1 VLSQLRAA
9 GHEVSIVEDLDDA
22 QALLVPGAFDGTVLP
37 AQSAEALFAQRYLW
51 ERSGADAWRQS
62 TAAIAHD
69 LRNLLAALDRC
80 LQQLHKS
87 GEDVVEL
94 RRTIGTLSTF
104 LRELNDDFQAACEPG
119 LSLSIIDLE
128 DTVDA
133 AAVVVYPSASDRRQR
148 LITDIDEDA
157 RYIRADAVKMKRAL
171 SNLLSYAS
179 RQSPALG
186 TVTVSARREAESCL
200 IAISYNAETVS
211 LSGIGELFSRAGV
224 RTDRLAVGLRSVQDI
239 VEQHAG
245 RLWVESQRGAGT
257 SVFMSVPSPLTARTA
272 TTFSL
277 TAG

>member
-22 QALLVPGAFDGTVLP
+22 QALLAPGAFDEAILP
-37 AQSAEALFAQRYLW
+37 GQSAEALVAQRYLW

-80 LQQLHKS
+80 LQQLHSS
-87 GEDVVEL
+87 GEDGFEL
-94 RRTIGTLSTF
+94 RRTISTLSTF
-104 LRELNDDFQAACEPG
+104 LRELNDDLQAACEPG
-119 LSLSIIDLE
+119 LSLSIMDLE
-128 DTVDA
+128 DVVDA
-133 AAVVVYPSASDRRQR
+133 AAVVVYPSASDRSQR
-148 LITDIDEDA
+148 LILDIDEDA
-157 RYIRADAVKMKRAL
+157 RYIRADPVKMKRAL
-171 SNLLSYAS
+171 SNLLLYAS

-186 TVTVSARREAESCL
+186 TVTVSARRDTECCV

-211 LSGIGELFSRAGV
+211 LSGIGELFSRSGAE
-224 RTDRLAVGLRSVQDI
+224 TDRLAVGLRSVQNI

-257 SVFMSVPSPLTARTA
+257 SVFMSVPSPQTARTA